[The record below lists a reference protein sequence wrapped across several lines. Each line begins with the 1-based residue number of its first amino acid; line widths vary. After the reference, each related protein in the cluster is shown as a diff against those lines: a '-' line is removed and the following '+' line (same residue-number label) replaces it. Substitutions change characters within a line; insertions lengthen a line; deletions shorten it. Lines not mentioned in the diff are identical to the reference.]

1 MLGANRETRMTVLY
15 TLVLVA
21 IGGYY
26 LWQSRSLQDPRRRT
40 RQQWLAW
47 ILIVVSVLVFVL
59 NR

>member
-1 MLGANRETRMTVLY
+1 MTLLY